1 MGIDTNRVQNE
12 RLFDWRALKGGS
24 FEGLVSW
31 WAGSSDANRLR
42 PLVLAVSLFLVCLAV
57 AIIGVPLLQVFGH
70 DIFVSLDGGWRVLH
84 GQRPGMDFYSQ
95 MGPAYYLLHA
105 TGLWLA
111 GDDARGLGYGSALAT
126 SLISFWAFFLL
137 RSRMKPAPLFV
148 ACLFLALLAAAPFP
162 LGCTFT
168 QASFSMKHNRYGF
181 ALTALVMLESFLPQD
196 DSSRKQQGLGGFST
210 GLACALLLFLK
221 ISYGFVALT
230 LAVVSLPLC
239 SRARNRMAG
248 MAVGFAAFGVPMM
261 AYMRFDLLT
270 QFRQYQ
276 LLAAVQGHRIG
287 FHAVIASLY
296 KDRLEVVLV
305 VAMAALVSLL
315 PGISLRRRFILML
328 TVTMATLAGTLLMLT
343 NSQPSGMPLLG
354 ATALLLLNEITVAI
368 PEGSVF
374 PQAAPLLAMGLLA
387 VGLPMCVDAAGL
399 AVAMEH
405 KLTHDIPSY
414 HLSEAHLASI
424 SFADCPTCS
433 PNDNGQYF
441 VRYTEEGIA
450 LVQAY
455 GRPGESVQG
464 MGMSNPFSFATLR
477 PPSRGGSVNL
487 SGTNISPSVMPP
499 EKLLFGDVAL
509 LLVPKFPASE
519 RETLAEIEQSYP
531 ELLGTE
537 YLRVAESANWILYR
551 RAH

>member
-1 MGIDTNRVQNE
+1 
-12 RLFDWRALKGGS
+12 
-24 FEGLVSW
+24 
-31 WAGSSDANRLR
+31 
-42 PLVLAVSLFLVCLAV
+42 
-57 AIIGVPLLQVFGH
+57 
-70 DIFVSLDGGWRVLH
+70 
-84 GQRPGMDFYSQ
+84 
-95 MGPAYYLLHA
+95 
-105 TGLWLA
+105 
-111 GDDARGLGYGSALAT
+111 
-126 SLISFWAFFLL
+126 
-137 RSRMKPAPLFV
+137 
-148 ACLFLALLAAAPFP
+148 
-162 LGCTFT
+162 
-168 QASFSMKHNRYGF
+168 
-181 ALTALVMLESFLPQD
+181 
-196 DSSRKQQGLGGFST
+196 
-210 GLACALLLFLK
+210 
-221 ISYGFVALT
+221 
-230 LAVVSLPLC
+230 
-239 SRARNRMAG
+239 
-248 MAVGFAAFGVPMM
+248 
-261 AYMRFDLLT
+261 
-270 QFRQYQ
+270 
-276 LLAAVQGHRIG
+276 
-287 FHAVIASLY
+287 
-296 KDRLEVVLV
+296 
-305 VAMAALVSLL
+305 
-315 PGISLRRRFILML
+315 ML